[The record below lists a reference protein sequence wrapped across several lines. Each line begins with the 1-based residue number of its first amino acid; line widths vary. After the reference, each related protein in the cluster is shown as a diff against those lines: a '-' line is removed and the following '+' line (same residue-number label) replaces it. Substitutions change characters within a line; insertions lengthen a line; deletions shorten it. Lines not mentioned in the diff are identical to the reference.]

1 MVSRVMVTRVMV
13 DKVMVDSDGFHI
25 PPLAQQISAL
35 ATDAGSEA
43 RIVGGAV
50 RDFLA
55 GRQPGDIDMAVAMP
69 IEQAAEIFRKAGLR
83 VIETGLRHGTVTVRA
98 ADGASAPAAIEVTQT
113 RIDVDTDGRHATI
126 GFSADWQQDASRR
139 DFTIN
144 AIYVCAD
151 GSIADPLDGEADLR
165 AGRLRFVGD
174 AGQRVREDAL
184 RMLRYCRLMPAFASA
199 GPDPEAVAA
208 LRAHAGL
215 ATALSGERVAS
226 ELARLLVAPGAS
238 DAIALMRDCGVDMTA
253 LGLSVDPSL
262 LAHMPPIDPA
272 GPFAAEGWL
281 AALAQIMPS
290 GSAQP
295 LAERLR
301 LSRREAKSLS
311 MFDQLGKPELAA
323 QLAPPPDDPTI
334 WQRAIW
340 RLRRDGVNAG
350 LVYAVA
356 TARAGGDV
364 DLAHAAA
371 LACWDPPKCPISG
384 TDLLSHGV
392 DNGPAVGQ
400 MLDAIEQKWVDSS
413 FTLTR
418 KELLAGQ

>member
-1 MVSRVMVTRVMV
+1 MEY
-13 DKVMVDSDGFHI
+13 SDGFPI
-25 PPLAQQISAL
+25 PPLAQQIFAL

-98 ADGASAPAAIEVTQT
+98 AGGASAPAAIEVTQT

-126 GFSADWQQDASRR
+126 AFSADWQQDANRR

-144 AIYVCAD
+144 ALYVCAD

-165 AGRLRFVGD
+165 GGRLRFVGD

-184 RMLRYCRLMPAFASA
+184 RMLRYCRLMPTFASA

-226 ELARLLVAPGAS
+226 ELARLLVAPGAG
-238 DAIALMRDCGVDMTA
+238 DAIALMRDCGVDRAA

-281 AALAQIMPS
+281 AALALIMPS

-295 LAERLR
+295 LADRLR
-301 LSRREAKSLS
+301 LSRRDAKSLS
-311 MFDQLGKPELAA
+311 MFDQLGKPQLAP

-340 RLRRDGVNAG
+340 PLRRDGVNAG
-350 LVYAVA
+350 LVYVVA
-356 TARAGGDV
+356 TARTGGDV
-364 DLAHAAA
+364 DLAHAAT

-392 DNGPAVGQ
+392 DNGPALGQ
-400 MLDAIEQKWVDSS
+400 MLDTLEQKWVDSS

-418 KELLAGQ
+418 KELLAGL